1 MPGRATTGRPAA
13 ATRAVTCWTAFSG
26 SGSEPMAAGNG
37 WSYAPGTAGT
47 CRKGLPTATSHLRVQ
62 PVASSAW
69 HRASSPTRATRTS
82 RAALPLL
89 PVSEARMNALFN
101 PPDNEPIPA
110 TTHVGRRA
118 VLKGL
123 AATVALSGGSSS
135 DTLDAQSA
143 ITTVD
148 FARIF
153 QLNEP
158 LIGFGPDAHLVPILA
173 EEITPSKD
181 ATSWVIRVRPGVTF
195 HNGKTL
201 TADDV
206 IYSLR
211 RVVNPKAPLPGAAPL
226 AAVDAAGMKKLDS
239 HTVRIPC
246 HTPYAILDQTLANYY
261 YNIVPAGYNPQA
273 PVGTGPFK
281 FVSFTPGQQSVFDRY
296 AGYWRNGQPYLD
308 KVVITDFA
316 DETSQLN
323 ALTSGQADMVNQ
335 LSSAAGRTLQASGS
349 KVVISKGGGWV
360 PFTMRVDVAP
370 FNDVRVRQAMRL
382 LVNRPQM
389 LNAVFGG
396 NGTVANDVFS
406 RYDPSYNTSLA
417 QRHYDP
423 AQAKSL
429 LKAAGHDN
437 MRVELVSAPIAQ
449 GASGSAQAFAQQ
461 AKAGGVTV
469 SLRQVTVTEFY
480 GPQYLKWP
488 FAQDFSFYQYYLP
501 SVAQFFVPGG
511 PYNECHYNNPRY
523 TSLFKQA
530 LKIVDANKRFPIIH
544 EMQQLDYSN
553 GGYIIPFF
561 PPVIDGI
568 AANVHGVQP
577 TRTGAPLNNYD
588 WRTVWIG

>member
-1 MPGRATTGRPAA
+1 MPDRAATGRPAA
-13 ATRAVTCWTAFSG
+13 ATRAVTWWTAFSG

-37 WSYAPGTAGT
+37 WSYAQGTAGT
-47 CRKGLPTATSHLRVQ
+47 CRKGLPTATSHLRIP
-62 PVASSAW
+62 PVSSSAW
-69 HRASSPTRATRTS
+69 HRASSPTRATQTTQ
-82 RAALPLL
+82 AALPLL
-89 PVSEARMNALFN
+89 PVSEASMNALFN

-118 VLKGL
+118 VLRGM
-123 AATVALSGGSSS
+123 AATGALAVPGLGMAACGSSAPSKQPGRMKIKMGGTLRVALSGGSSS

-181 ATSWVIRVRPGVTF
+181 ATSWVVRVRPGVTF

-226 AAVDAAGMKKLDS
+226 AAVDAAGMRKLDS

-261 YNIVPAGYNPQA
+261 YNIVPAGYNPKA

-296 AGYWRNGQPYLD
+296 ASYWRNGQPYLD
-308 KVVITDFA
+308 KVIITDFA

-349 KVVISKGGGWV
+349 NVVISKGGGWV
-360 PFTMRVDVAP
+360 PFTMRA
-370 FNDVRVRQAMRL
+370 
-382 LVNRPQM
+382 
-389 LNAVFGG
+389 
-396 NGTVANDVFS
+396 
-406 RYDPSYNTSLA
+406 
-417 QRHYDP
+417 
-423 AQAKSL
+423 
-429 LKAAGHDN
+429 
-437 MRVELVSAPIAQ
+437 
-449 GASGSAQAFAQQ
+449 
-461 AKAGGVTV
+461 
-469 SLRQVTVTEFY
+469 
-480 GPQYLKWP
+480 
-488 FAQDFSFYQYYLP
+488 
-501 SVAQFFVPGG
+501 
-511 PYNECHYNNPRY
+511 
-523 TSLFKQA
+523 
-530 LKIVDANKRFPIIH
+530 
-544 EMQQLDYSN
+544 
-553 GGYIIPFF
+553 
-561 PPVIDGI
+561 
-568 AANVHGVQP
+568 
-577 TRTGAPLNNYD
+577 
-588 WRTVWIG
+588 